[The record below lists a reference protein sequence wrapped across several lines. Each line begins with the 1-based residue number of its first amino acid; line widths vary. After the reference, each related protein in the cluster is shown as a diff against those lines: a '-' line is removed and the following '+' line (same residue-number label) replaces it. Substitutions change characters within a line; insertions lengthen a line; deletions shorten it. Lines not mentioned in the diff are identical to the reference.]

1 VRAIGWVSVGQVA
14 THLIRL
20 ASNLAL
26 TRLLFPEA
34 FGLMAIVTALMTGVQ
49 LLSDFGVAPSVI
61 QNERG
66 EEARFL
72 DTAWSVQVVRGL
84 VIALVV
90 AMLAWPLGRFYGE
103 PSLVGLVAV
112 SGLTAAIQG
121 FQSMSLV
128 LLQRRLLLG
137 KLISV
142 ELATQL
148 GGLVVSL
155 WLAWWLQSVWAL
167 LAGWLVGAALR
178 TAVSH
183 LLSESPRHR
192 LRWDT
197 DAAASMYRFGRWV
210 FLTTPL
216 AFLLNHGDRML
227 LGRFLPMEALGVYA
241 IGVLLVQAVWDVS
254 NQIGVRVLF
263 PLYSEVG
270 RSDTPQFRRR
280 VAYVRGGLQL
290 AFLPPLC
297 LLAAAGDWVVEL
309 LYDDRYA
316 AAGWITRI
324 MAASTIPGVVGRIG
338 PVFMARGETVV
349 GLLGTLVP
357 AIGTVVG
364 IVVGGRIAGGDGM
377 IVGIALGKVFHY
389 PAQIWIARRY
399 GLWMPAF
406 EFAGLAISAGVI
418 AGVVWLRGV
427 LG

>member
-1 VRAIGWVSVGQVA
+1 
-14 THLIRL
+14 
-20 ASNLAL
+20 
-26 TRLLFPEA
+26 
-34 FGLMAIVTALMTGVQ
+34 
-49 LLSDFGVAPSVI
+49 
-61 QNERG
+61 
-66 EEARFL
+66 
-72 DTAWSVQVVRGL
+72 
-84 VIALVV
+84 
-90 AMLAWPLGRFYGE
+90 
-103 PSLVGLVAV
+103 
-112 SGLTAAIQG
+112 
-121 FQSMSLV
+121 
-128 LLQRRLLLG
+128 
-137 KLISV
+137 
-142 ELATQL
+142 
-148 GGLVVSL
+148 
-155 WLAWWLQSVWAL
+155 
-167 LAGWLVGAALR
+167 
-178 TAVSH
+178 
-183 LLSESPRHR
+183 
-192 LRWDT
+192 
-197 DAAASMYRFGRWV
+197 
-210 FLTTPL
+210 
-216 AFLLNHGDRML
+216 
-227 LGRFLPMEALGVYA
+227 
-241 IGVLLVQAVWDVS
+241 VLLVQAVWDVS

-418 AGVVWLRGV
+418 AGVVWLRSV